1 MLKVALALEMNSTE
15 IKRAAGYDMWKGHYE
30 QIYEGIKVA
39 SVQGRRRS
47 CQGDWCIQT
56 MKEGCTW
63 RSVILSV

>member
-1 MLKVALALEMNSTE
+1 MNSTE

-47 CQGDWCIQT
+47 W
-56 MKEGCTW
+56 
-63 RSVILSV
+63 